1 LKEND
6 ELRKIKSWM
15 MIIFRQ
21 NEFTLM
27 LSMFRKKHHFSAI
40 GE

>member
-1 LKEND
+1 LREND
-6 ELRKIKSWM
+6 ELKNKILDDLFK
-15 MIIFRQ
+15 Q